1 MQKYLWKYFLFGH
14 THLQQLSI
22 VTKSWL
28 WPSNY
33 WLSCKART
41 ILFWFGFIC
50 KWTERLFCFKW
61 HFKGSSIND
70 VRHTLYPLPLMA
82 YSSYLVTILMTPF
95 PKILTSLKYDPPYQ
109 AQEWT
114 SRLGIVE
121 GIFWT
126 IRWNLWSVRST
137 KSDSSN
143 RLLEDTATENPSLI
157 QKIEC
162 IRYRKIC
169 LLI

>member
-1 MQKYLWKYFLFGH
+1 MQKYLWKYFLVGH
-14 THLQQLSI
+14 TQLQQLSI

-95 PKILTSLKYDPPYQ
+95 PKILTSLKYDPLPG
-109 AQEWT
+109 
-114 SRLGIVE
+114 SRMNFSSWNCGRNFLNHPLKSVKCPFDE
-121 GIFWT
+121 
-126 IRWNLWSVRST
+126 IRLI
-137 KSDSSN
+137 KSASWRHGD
-143 RLLEDTATENPSLI
+143 
-157 QKIEC
+157 
-162 IRYRKIC
+162 RKSEPNSKNWMH
-169 LLI
+169 